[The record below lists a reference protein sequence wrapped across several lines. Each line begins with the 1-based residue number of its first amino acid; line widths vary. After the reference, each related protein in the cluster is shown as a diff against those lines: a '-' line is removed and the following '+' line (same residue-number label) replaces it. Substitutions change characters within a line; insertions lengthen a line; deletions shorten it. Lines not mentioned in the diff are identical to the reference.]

1 MSSKPI
7 GIFDSGAGGLSIWK
21 EINALMP
28 YESTLYISD
37 AKYAPYG
44 SKGADVILKRSIV
57 NTETLLGKG
66 AKIIV
71 VACNTATTNA
81 ISYLRKHYK
90 IPFIGIEPAIKPAA
104 LSSATD
110 SIGILATKGTLSSA
124 LFHETSKRHS
134 RDKTVI
140 EQEGKVIVELIE
152 SGKLH
157 SNEMKKL
164 LEKCLAPMLNNNIDC
179 LVLGCT
185 HYHFLTPIL
194 KQLLPKNVNIIDSG
208 KAIAR
213 QTKIVLEKSKLLNK
227 NETKAEHVFYTN
239 GSREVMANL
248 MDWDQSIIQKLY

>member
-90 IPFIGIEPAIKPAA
+90 IPFIGIEPAIKTAA
-104 LSSATD
+104 LSSAKD

-124 LFHETSKRHS
+124 LFHETSKQYS
-134 RDKTVI
+134 RDKKVI
-140 EQEGKVIVELIE
+140 EQQGEGIVELIE
-152 SGKLH
+152 SGQLH

-164 LEKCLAPMLNNNIDC
+164 LEEYLTPMLNNNIDC

-194 KQLLPKNVNIIDSG
+194 KQLLPKNVNVIDSG
-208 KAIAR
+208 KAIAL

-248 MDWDQSIIQKLY
+248 MGWDQSIIQKLY